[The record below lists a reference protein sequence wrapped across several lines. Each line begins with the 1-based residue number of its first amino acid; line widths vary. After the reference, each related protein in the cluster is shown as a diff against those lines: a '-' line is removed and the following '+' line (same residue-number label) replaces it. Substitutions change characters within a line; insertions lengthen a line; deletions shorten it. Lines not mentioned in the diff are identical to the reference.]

1 MHESRGGD
9 GMSEA
14 STRVLDTAR
23 TGRGMVWVIA
33 VMLFLTVLATAAGIG
48 TGRATRAVGVQLGGR
63 ATVQIAAADPAARE
77 AVAGEVAS
85 RLAGV
90 AGVGGVRVVPRAEIA
105 RLLGP
110 WLGGDADDVDL
121 PIPVLVDLTLSDA
134 GAAGRVRG
142 ALAGVPGARLDL
154 HSQALA
160 PVRAFLGTMSML
172 ATLLV
177 AMMLGATAFV
187 VVLAARAGLEAH
199 RGTIEV
205 MHMLGA
211 TDVQVA
217 RLFQRRLSRDAALGA
232 AAGGVVALVTV
243 GLLGAQ
249 AGALGSE
256 LLGAVTLGSGGWA
269 ALIVLPFAF
278 VALAATVARRA
289 VVRSLGQM
297 L

>member
-1 MHESRGGD
+1 
-9 GMSEA
+9 MSAA

-33 VMLFLTVLATAAGIG
+33 VMLFLTVLATAGGIG
-48 TGRATRAVGVQLGGR
+48 TARATGAVGVQVGGR
-63 ATVQIAAADPAARE
+63 ATVQIAAADPGRRE
-77 AVAGEVAS
+77 ATAGEAAS
-85 RLAGV
+85 LLAGV
-90 AGVGGVRVVPRAEIA
+90 AGVSGVRVVPRAEIA
-105 RLLGP
+105 QLLSP

-121 PIPVLVDLTLSDA
+121 PIPVLVDVTLADA
-134 GAAGRVRG
+134 GAAQRVRQ
-142 ALAGVPGARLDL
+142 ALASLPGARLDL

-160 PVRAFLGTMSML
+160 PVRAFLRTMSML

-217 RLFQRRLSRDAALGA
+217 RLFQRRLSLDAALGA
-232 AAGGVVALVTV
+232 AVGGVAGLAAVV
-243 GLLGAQ
+243 LLGAQ
-249 AGALGSE
+249 ASALGSE
-256 LLGAVTLGSGGWA
+256 LLGAVTLGAMGWA
-269 ALIVLPFAF
+269 ALVVLPFGF

>member
-1 MHESRGGD
+1 
-9 GMSEA
+9 
-14 STRVLDTAR
+14 
-23 TGRGMVWVIA
+23 MVWVIA

-48 TGRATRAVGVQLGGR
+48 TARATRAVGVQLGGR

-187 VVLAARAGLEAH
+187 VVLTARAGLEAH

-232 AAGGVVALVTV
+232 AVGGVVALITV

>member
-1 MHESRGGD
+1 
-9 GMSEA
+9 MSADTTTSSKA

-23 TGRGMVWVIA
+23 TGRGMIWVIA
-33 VMLFLTVLATAAGIG
+33 IMLFLTVLATAGGIG
-48 TGRATRAVGVQLGGR
+48 TARATQAVGVQLGGR
-63 ATVQIAAADPAARE
+63 ATVQIAAADPARRE
-77 AVAGEVAS
+77 VMAGEVAS
-85 RLAGV
+85 LLAGV
-90 AGVGGVRVVPRAEIA
+90 AGASHVRVVPRGEIA
-105 RLLGP
+105 RLLQP

-121 PIPVLVDLTLSDA
+121 PIPVLVDVTLADA
-134 GAAGRVRG
+134 GVVQRVRS
-142 ALAGVPGARLDL
+142 ALAMLPGARLDL

-160 PVRAFLGTMSML
+160 PVRGFLRTMSLL
-172 ATLLV
+172 AALLV

-217 RLFQRRLSRDAALGA
+217 RLFQRRLSLDAALGA
-232 AAGGVVALVTV
+232 AVGGAVGLATVA
-243 GLLGAQ
+243 LLGAQ

-256 LLGAVTLGSGGWA
+256 LLGAVTIGTTGWA
-269 ALIVLPFAF
+269 VLVMLPFAF

-289 VVRSLGQM
+289 VVLSLGQM

>member
-1 MHESRGGD
+1 
-9 GMSEA
+9 
-14 STRVLDTAR
+14 
-23 TGRGMVWVIA
+23 VIA

-48 TGRATRAVGVQLGGR
+48 TARATAAIGVQLGGR
-63 ATVQIAAADPAARE
+63 ATVQIAAADPARRE
-77 AVAGEVAS
+77 ATAGEAAS
-85 RLAGV
+85 LLAGV
-90 AGVGGVRVVPRAEIA
+90 AGVSGVRVVPRAEIA
-105 RLLGP
+105 QLLSP

-121 PIPVLVDLTLSDA
+121 PIPVLVDVTLADA
-134 GAAGRVRG
+134 GAAQRVRQ
-142 ALAGVPGARLDL
+142 ALASLPGARLDL

-160 PVRAFLGTMSML
+160 PVRAFLRMMSML

-217 RLFQRRLSRDAALGA
+217 RLFQRRLSLDAALGA
-232 AAGGVVALVTV
+232 AVGGVAGLAAVV
-243 GLLGAQ
+243 LLGVQ
-249 AGALGSE
+249 ASTLGSE
-256 LLGAVTLGSGGWA
+256 LLGAVTLGTIGWA
-269 ALIVLPFAF
+269 ALVVLPFGF

>member
-1 MHESRGGD
+1 
-9 GMSEA
+9 MSAA

-48 TGRATRAVGVQLGGR
+48 TARATRQIGVQLGGR
-63 ATVQIAAADPAARE
+63 ATVQIAAADPGRRE
-77 AVAGEVAS
+77 ATAGEAAS
-85 RLAGV
+85 LLAGV
-90 AGVGGVRVVPRAEIA
+90 AGVSGVRVVPRTEIA
-105 RLLGP
+105 QLLSP

-121 PIPVLVDLTLSDA
+121 PIPVLVDVTLADA
-134 GAAGRVRG
+134 GAAQRVRQ
-142 ALAGVPGARLDL
+142 ALAAAPGARLDL

-160 PVRAFLGTMSML
+160 PVRAFLRTMSAL

-217 RLFQRRLSRDAALGA
+217 RLFQRRLSLDAALGA
-232 AAGGVVALVTV
+232 AVGGVAGLVAVV
-243 GLLGAQ
+243 LLGVQ
-249 AGALGSE
+249 ASTLGSE
-256 LLGAVTLGSGGWA
+256 LLGAVTLGTIGWA
-269 ALIVLPFAF
+269 ALIVLPFGF
-278 VALAATVARRA
+278 VALAATVSRRA

>member
-1 MHESRGGD
+1 
-9 GMSEA
+9 MSQA

-33 VMLFLTVLATAAGIG
+33 IMLFLTVLATAGGIG
-48 TGRATRAVGVQLGGR
+48 TARATAAIGAQLGGR
-63 ATVQIAAADPAARE
+63 ATVQIAAADPARRD
-77 AVAGEVAS
+77 AVASETAAS
-85 RLAGV
+85 LAGI
-90 AGVGGVRVVPRAEIA
+90 AGVSGVRIVPRAEIA
-105 RLLGP
+105 RLLQP

-121 PIPVLVDLTLSDA
+121 PIPVLVDLRLEEA
-134 GAAGRVRG
+134 GAATRVRR
-142 ALAGVPGARLDL
+142 AIAAVSGARLDL
-154 HSQALA
+154 HSQALS
-160 PVRAFLGTMSML
+160 PVRGFLATMSLL

-217 RLFQRRLSRDAALGA
+217 RLFQRRLSLDAALGA
-232 AAGGVVALVTV
+232 AVGGIAGLVAVAVLGV
-243 GLLGAQ
+243 Q

-256 LLGAVTLGSGGWA
+256 LLGAVTLGQAGWA
-269 ALIVLPFAF
+269 ALVALPFAF
-278 VALAATVARRA
+278 VALAAAVARRA

>member
-1 MHESRGGD
+1 
-9 GMSEA
+9 
-14 STRVLDTAR
+14 
-23 TGRGMVWVIA
+23 MVWVIA
-33 VMLFLTVLATAAGIG
+33 VMLFLTVLATAGGIG
-48 TGRATRAVGVQLGGR
+48 TARATGAVGVQVGGR
-63 ATVQIAAADPAARE
+63 ATVQIAAADPGRRE
-77 AVAGEVAS
+77 ATAGEAAS
-85 RLAGV
+85 LLAGV
-90 AGVGGVRVVPRAEIA
+90 AGVSGVRVVPRAEIA
-105 RLLGP
+105 QLLSP

-121 PIPVLVDLTLSDA
+121 PIPVLVDVTLADA
-134 GAAGRVRG
+134 GAAQRVRQ
-142 ALAGVPGARLDL
+142 ALASLPGARLDL

-160 PVRAFLGTMSML
+160 PVRAFLRTMSML

-217 RLFQRRLSRDAALGA
+217 RLFQRRLSLDAALGA
-232 AAGGVVALVTV
+232 AVGGVAGLAAVA
-243 GLLGAQ
+243 LLGAQ
-249 AGALGSE
+249 ASALGSE
-256 LLGAVTLGSGGWA
+256 LLGAVTLGAMGWA
-269 ALIVLPFAF
+269 ALVVLPFGF